1 MTKQD
6 HVLVGIHIQ
15 DRQGK
20 APNIQEI
27 LTRHGCSIKTR
38 LGLHEV
44 SGDFCSNAGII
55 LLETAGPRDQIDAM
69 IAALG
74 GLDGVDV
81 QTMVFTHSG

>member
-6 HVLVGIHIQ
+6 HVLMGIHIQ

-27 LTRHGCSIKTR
+27 LTQYGCSIKTR

-55 LLETAGPRDQIDAM
+55 LLETAGRRDQIDAM

-81 QTMVFTHSG
+81 QTMVFTHVG